1 MIQKVASLVG
11 QTICPECYYEIQ
23 WDSPNDIEYITGNK
37 TIKCPQCGYRIILLN
52 DIDYLVENKQNDN
65 PDVYKG
71 TAIYYVDGPNSLVQI
86 KSTDVIEGNITIF
99 CLPYPAPS
107 LDNLSPDDVVP
118 IVKAESSDTNIV
130 TVHIIST
137 GQEGVTAVVLNAE
150 PTSKTGDTAKITLEY
165 ENGGIFTFTYERVIY
180 N

>member
-11 QTICPECYYEIQ
+11 QTVCPECYYEIQ

-37 TIKCPQCGYRIILLN
+37 TIKCPQCGYRMILLN
-52 DIDYLVENKQNDN
+52 DIDYLVESKQNDN

-71 TAIYYVDGPNSLVQI
+71 TAIYYFAGTNLVQI
-86 KSTDVIEGNITIF
+86 KSTDVIENNITIF
-99 CLPYPAPS
+99 CLPYPVPS

-130 TVHIIST
+130 TVHIIV
-137 GQEGVTAVVLNAE
+137 GQEGVTTAVLNAE
-150 PTSKTGDTAKITLEY
+150 PTAKGGDTAKITLEY
-165 ENGGIFTFTYERVIY
+165 ENGGIFTFTYEKVIY